1 MQIETYQKR
10 VVEIFKSIEQW
21 VADAIKL
28 EKKNITVIRIKVRVL
43 IPKSDFRYTKKGR
56 FKLSKRA
63 DGRRFLKAT
72 QKIYPI
78 RLLLSTNPLPADLR
92 VL

>member
-28 EKKNITVIRIKVRVL
+28 KKNINSNSNQSEGVT
-43 IPKSDFRYTKKGR
+43 S
-56 FKLSKRA
+56 
-63 DGRRFLKAT
+63 
-72 QKIYPI
+72 
-78 RLLLSTNPLPADLR
+78 
-92 VL
+92 

>member
-28 EKKNITVIRIKVRVL
+28 EKKNITVIRNKVRV
-43 IPKSDFRYTKKGR
+43 
-56 FKLSKRA
+56 
-63 DGRRFLKAT
+63 
-72 QKIYPI
+72 
-78 RLLLSTNPLPADLR
+78 
-92 VL
+92 

>member
-28 EKKNITVIRIKVRVL
+28 EKKNITVIRIKVRM
-43 IPKSDFRYTKKGR
+43 
-56 FKLSKRA
+56 
-63 DGRRFLKAT
+63 
-72 QKIYPI
+72 
-78 RLLLSTNPLPADLR
+78 
-92 VL
+92 

>member
-28 EKKNITVIRIKVRVL
+28 EKKK
-43 IPKSDFRYTKKGR
+43 
-56 FKLSKRA
+56 
-63 DGRRFLKAT
+63 
-72 QKIYPI
+72 QQ
-78 RLLLSTNPLPADLR
+78 
-92 VL
+92 

>member
-28 EKKNITVIRIKVRVL
+28 EKKNITVIRIKVRV
-43 IPKSDFRYTKKGR
+43 
-56 FKLSKRA
+56 
-63 DGRRFLKAT
+63 
-72 QKIYPI
+72 
-78 RLLLSTNPLPADLR
+78 
-92 VL
+92 

>member
-28 EKKNITVIRIKVRVL
+28 EKKNIPVIRIKVRV
-43 IPKSDFRYTKKGR
+43 
-56 FKLSKRA
+56 
-63 DGRRFLKAT
+63 
-72 QKIYPI
+72 
-78 RLLLSTNPLPADLR
+78 
-92 VL
+92 